1 MESEP
6 YIYGMTEQVQ
16 QDQVTRAARRAALI
30 DGIPVSALGVIALAL
45 GSSPNQSTAQKAW
58 WIATTAVFTLAIAW
72 AMLRAFRRAD
82 EYLRRIQLESMA
94 IGFAAVLVGLQAA
107 TLLDAAGIIQLHQL
121 AQLILLGGVAIWM
134 TIADLRTRLN
144 R

>member
-1 MESEP
+1 MEGKP
-6 YIYGMTEQVQ
+6 YVRRMAKQE
-16 QDQVTRAARRAALI
+16 DQVTRTARRAVLI

-45 GSSPNQSTAQKAW
+45 GSNPDQSGAQKAW
-58 WIATTAVFTLAIAW
+58 WIATTSVFTVAIAW
-72 AMLRAFRRAD
+72 VLLRAFRRAD

-94 IGFAAVLVGLQAA
+94 IAFAAVLVGLQVA

-121 AQLILLGGVAIWM
+121 AQLILLGGVALWL
-134 TIADLRTRLN
+134 TVADLRTRFH